1 MTLLKVLALI
11 PFFFSLTLLAAPQD
25 IPTFTWEGQGAHA
38 AGVYVRGDVYW
49 QNVPCSE
56 AEHTD
61 NAKLRK
67 FPLLK
72 YKLLL
77 GDKIKEHEGYYCW
90 NMQLPEALVGQ
101 LVHISLIRVFGQGR
115 LWINYEPIWSQ
126 SGHEPERIDFLYHV
140 RSPLLKVE
148 FALTCGESPMCGFRG
163 TFKVRTELEGPQIE
177 QRSRALDFFAFS
189 GLAFC
194 FIYHVAFSFL
204 RRRYNA
210 GFMIATMSFCLCLR
224 ILLTGQGQLHYYLGI
239 SEEYYWRLEIF
250 IVNLLIPST
259 ISMSRAI
266 FPLDAPARIERWSWG
281 LACFSLALLVLAK
294 SALFLPLMLI
304 TYIIIMM
311 TIVSF
316 ILTVRSGLRSKRSAT
331 VLFAIAA
338 TTITSSTFL
347 EVLNTRVNIEL
358 IPGMHPMGFL
368 LSSIIASVLFSK
380 RISEAFTHAEVQE
393 LDIKEKTEKL
403 TEDIALFDRRIE
415 ERTMSLRLLI
425 ESLPTGIILISKDAS
440 GLWKVNGS
448 YSRFLTATL
457 GISVSDWNSFLVFL
471 SRLGSRLPYK
481 SASELEAACV
491 QILSSKAADF
501 HALTGDQYTWTFE
514 DAGRPAVELRLAWI
528 PIRSQEDIL
537 GAYLFLFDVTSLTRI
552 QRESLRL
559 ETELGALT
567 ELMSLNAADAGM
579 LGEVWKNE
587 DIAKLRELAQKKHLG
602 LLTAILGKDE
612 IASLELQS
620 YRTTLDLLFQS
631 YFKNREAQYD
641 LKAFLLHPIWRDQLS
656 PADYQRCLE
665 LLDRSASLQAS

>member
-1 MTLLKVLALI
+1 ML
-11 PFFFSLTLLAAPQD
+11 FSLRLLAAPQD
-25 IPTFTWEGQGAHA
+25 IPTFAWEEQGAHA

-56 AEHTD
+56 AERTD
-61 NAKLRK
+61 ATKLRK

-115 LWINYEPIWSQ
+115 LWINYEPVWSQ
-126 SGHEPERIDFLYHV
+126 SGHKPERIDFLYHV

-148 FALTCGESPMCGFRG
+148 FALNCGESPMCGFRG
-163 TFKVRTELEGPQIE
+163 TFKVRTELEGAQIE
-177 QRSRALDFFAFS
+177 QRSRSLDFFAFS

-194 FIYHVAFSFL
+194 FIYHLAFSFL

-210 GFMIATMSFCLCLR
+210 GFMIAIMSFCLCLR
-224 ILLTGQGQLHYYLGI
+224 ILLTGQGQLHYYLAI
-239 SEEYYWRLEIF
+239 TEEYYWRLEIF
-250 IVNLLIPST
+250 IVYLLIPST

-266 FPLDAPARIERWSWG
+266 FPLDSSVRIERLSWM
-281 LACFSLALLVLAK
+281 LASFSLILPFV
-294 SALFLPLMLI
+294 SSSLFLPLMLV
-304 TYIIIMM
+304 TYVQILM

-316 ILTVRSGLRSKRSAT
+316 SLTVRNGLRSRRSAT
-331 VLFAIAA
+331 YLFALTAFI
-338 TTITSSTFL
+338 IISSTFL

-358 IPGMHPMGFL
+358 VPGVHPMGFL
-368 LSSIIASVLFSK
+368 LCSIIAAVLFSK

-393 LDIKEKTEKL
+393 LDIKQKTEKL

-425 ESLPTGIILISKDAS
+425 ESLPTGIILISRNT
-440 GLWKVNGS
+440 GNVWKVNGS
-448 YSRFLTATL
+448 YSRFLTETL
-457 GISVSDWNSFLVFL
+457 DISVSDWNSFLTFL
-471 SRLGSRLPYK
+471 TRLGCKLPYAD
-481 SASELEAACV
+481 ASELEAACGR
-491 QILSSKAADF
+491 ILSTTEVDF
-501 HALTGDQYTWTFE
+501 RSLTVDQCSWTFD
-514 DAGRPAVELRLAWI
+514 DAARPAVELRLAWI

-552 QRESLRL
+552 QRESLRI

-567 ELMSLNAADAGM
+567 ELMSLNASDAGT
-579 LGEVWKNE
+579 LREAWDKGERSRLE
-587 DIAKLRELAQKKHLG
+587 ELAQQKNLG
-602 LLTAILGKDE
+602 LL
-612 IASLELQS
+612 ASLLSRDESASLQLQS

-631 YFKNREAQYD
+631 YFKGRDAQYD
-641 LKAFLLHPIWRDQLS
+641 LKAFLLHPIWRDRLS
-656 PADYQRCLE
+656 PTDYQRCLAF
-665 LLDRSASLQAS
+665 LDDDASLQAS

>member
-1 MTLLKVLALI
+1 MNLFKILAWLPLL
-11 PFFFSLTLLAAPQD
+11 FSFSLLAAPQD
-25 IPTFTWEGQGAHA
+25 IPTFNWEGQGAHA

-56 AEHTD
+56 AEHTEI
-61 NAKLRK
+61 AKLRK

-115 LWINYEPIWSQ
+115 LWINYEPVWSQ
-126 SGHEPERIDFLYHV
+126 SGHKAERIDFLYHV

-148 FALTCGESPMCGFRG
+148 FALNCGESPMCGFRG
-163 TFKVRTELEGPQIE
+163 TFKVRTELEGAQIE
-177 QRSRALDFFAFS
+177 QRSRSLDFFAFS

-194 FIYHVAFSFL
+194 CIYHLAFSFL

-210 GFMIATMSFCLCLR
+210 GFMIAIMSLCLCLR

-239 SEEYYWRLEIF
+239 TEEHYWRLEIF
-250 IVNLLIPST
+250 IVYLLIPST

-266 FPLDAPARIERWSWG
+266 FPLDSSARIERLSWQ
-281 LACFSLALLVLAK
+281 LALFSLALLVA
-294 SALFLPLMLI
+294 SSSWFLPLMLV
-304 TYIIIMM
+304 TYVMILM
-311 TIVSF
+311 TIISF
-316 ILTVRSGLRSKRSAT
+316 TLTVRNGLRSGRSAT
-331 VLFAIAA
+331 SLFAFTAI
-338 TTITSSTFL
+338 IIISSTFL

-358 IPGMHPMGFL
+358 VPGVHPMGFL
-368 LSSIIASVLFSK
+368 LCSIIVAVLFSK

-393 LDIKEKTEKL
+393 LDIKQKTERL

-425 ESLPTGIILISKDAS
+425 ESLPTGIILISRES
-440 GLWKVNGS
+440 GGHWKVNGS
-448 YSRFLTATL
+448 YSKFLTGTL
-457 GISVSDWNSFLVFL
+457 GISVSDWDSFQVFL
-471 SRLGSRLPYK
+471 TRLGSQHPFANAR
-481 SASELEAACV
+481 ELEAACE
-491 QILSSKAADF
+491 QILNSREADF
-501 HALTGDQYTWTFE
+501 RALTADQCTWTFDNAE
-514 DAGRPAVELRLAWI
+514 RPAVELRLAWI
-528 PIRSQEDIL
+528 PIRSQEDVL

-567 ELMSLNAADAGM
+567 ELMSLNSAEAEM
-579 LGEVWKNE
+579 LREAWETREKVG
-587 DIAKLRELAQKKHLG
+587 LRELAQQKNLG
-602 LLTAILGKDE
+602 LLIRILGQDE
-612 IASLELQS
+612 TASLQLQS
-620 YRTTLDLLFQS
+620 YRATLELLFQS

-641 LKAFLLHPIWRDQLS
+641 LKAFLMHPIWKEHLS
-656 PADYQRCLE
+656 PSDYQRCLAI
-665 LLDRSASLQAS
+665 LDRTASLQAS